1 MRWLWTGL
9 MLWVMT
15 AGPVWAQELDFR
27 QRYERGKLLL
37 QRKMYADA
45 INELKKASYTTQGRS
60 FFGVYY
66 YLAYA
71 YYWLPD
77 IRQANLALQSAKR
90 YASRATH
97 REALKKMY
105 TRIQRLYSKVTIVPE
120 VDPDEVGRLRLKLK
134 PKIVFGSQHKQRYL
148 RILNKRLKAN
158 GVVPNNRPFYVPK
171 GDYEIVIAE
180 PQCLRYTLIVGGQ
193 NASDVSIGDGIT
205 QFTLKAGQSCTC
217 TGGQKQY
224 GQGRK
229 MYCACPPGTGWNKD
243 KQRCEVGVNPVP
255 WIAAGVGI
263 LVAGAAAVVIGLVV
277 AQNDGT
283 DYRLLQNPNGSGG
296 KTKIWQ

>member
-1 MRWLWTGL
+1 MI
-9 MLWVMT
+9 WVMT

-37 QRKMYADA
+37 QRRMFADA
-45 INELKKASYTTQGRS
+45 ISELKKASYTSRGRNH
-60 FFGVYY
+60 FGVHY
-66 YLAYA
+66 YLAVA

-77 IRQANLALQSAKR
+77 IQKANQSLMTAKR
-90 YASRATH
+90 FATRPTH
-97 REALKKMY
+97 KQALRKMY
-105 TRIQRLYSKVTIVPE
+105 NRIKQLYSTVTIAPE
-120 VDPDEVGRLRLKLK
+120 VDPDEVGRLRMTFK
-134 PKIVFGSQHKQRYL
+134 PKIAFGSQHKQRYL
-148 RILNKRLKAN
+148 RLLNKRLKAT
-158 GVVPNNRPFYVPK
+158 GLVPNSRPFYVPK
-171 GDYEIVIAE
+171 GDYEITIST
-180 PQCLRYTLIVGGQ
+180 PQCLRYTLAIGGQ
-193 NASDVSIGDGIT
+193 KATNVTVGDGGT

-224 GQGRK
+224 GQGKK
-229 MYCACPPGTGWNKD
+229 MYCACPPGTGWNKS

-283 DYRLLQNPNGSGG
+283 DYRLIKNGEGAGG
-296 KTKIWQ
+296 KTQLWK